1 MCVLSIDIS
10 PTRTA
15 SFPLSTYPA
24 TSKPPGQSPGPGRAP
39 VMVDKSFQCIS
50 RSTFTRPDCH
60 RAFGSSSN
68 HLKRFRPTWH
78 SQFRSDPA
86 CLELPPFSPPVSF
99 IGPTL
104 HMCPGKIVVLG
115 AINPFTEFSVCAQ
128 QAFLGCWEAQIAP
141 LPHFP
146 LSLEQFYF
154 YQHNAH
160 TSEAH
165 LKCKAHVL
173 CLDSQQTV
181 TEKHSDQCRAYV
193 KSEHIV

>member
-24 TSKPPGQSPGPGRAP
+24 TSKPPRQSPGPGRAP

-68 HLKRFRPTWH
+68 QLERFRPTWH

-86 CLELPPFSPPVSF
+86 CLELPPFGPPVSF

-128 QAFLGCWEAQIAP
+128 QAWCTLTYHTCAGHLYSAQAGGSVRCVFLPVIFWTKKWDPCPFA
-141 LPHFP
+141 L
-146 LSLEQFYF
+146 
-154 YQHNAH
+154 
-160 TSEAH
+160 TS
-165 LKCKAHVL
+165 C
-173 CLDSQQTV
+173 
-181 TEKHSDQCRAYV
+181 
-193 KSEHIV
+193 

>member
-50 RSTFTRPDCH
+50 RSTFTHPDCH

-68 HLKRFRPTWH
+68 HLERFRPTWH

-104 HMCPGKIVVLG
+104 HMCPGKVVVLG

-128 QAFLGCWEAQIAP
+128 QAFPCTDCSTSTFSTQLGAVLF
-141 LPHFP
+141 LPT
-146 LSLEQFYF
+146 Q
-154 YQHNAH
+154 
-160 TSEAH
+160 
-165 LKCKAHVL
+165 
-173 CLDSQQTV
+173 
-181 TEKHSDQCRAYV
+181 RAYFRGTFEV
-193 KSEHIV
+193 QSPRSVLRQPANCYRKTL